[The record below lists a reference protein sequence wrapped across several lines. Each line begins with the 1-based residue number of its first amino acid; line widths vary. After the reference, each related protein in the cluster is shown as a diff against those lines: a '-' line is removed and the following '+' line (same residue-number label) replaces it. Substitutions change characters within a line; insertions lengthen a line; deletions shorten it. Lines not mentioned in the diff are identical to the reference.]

1 MSLDADYVV
10 ERRRLKRRLTFW
22 RVLGVVALVAA
33 VVAAA
38 GRFDLRRQQDHVAQI
53 AIGGLILDDPAR
65 DEAMK
70 EVAADDKVKA
80 LLVKIDSPGGTYVG
94 GEALYESL
102 RQVGEKKPVV
112 AIMGTTATS
121 AGYMSA
127 LGSDHIVAR
136 SSTLTGSI
144 GVILQTAD
152 VTGLLDKIG
161 IKSVVVKS
169 GPLKAQ
175 PNPLEKFLP
184 AARKATE
191 AIIADYF
198 DMFVTLVA
206 ERRSLSRE
214 QVLKLA
220 DGRIFSG
227 RQAKKAGLVDALG
240 AEPEARKWLSET
252 HKIADSLPV
261 KEVKVKHEDEQWRD
275 LFDSMIGKVM
285 FSERLSL
292 DSGRLSLDGVIALWH
307 PDLW

>member
-33 VVAAA
+33 IVAAA

-65 DEAMK
+65 DEALK
-70 EVAADDKVKA
+70 EVADDDKAKA

-102 RQVGEKKPVV
+102 RRVGEKKPVV
-112 AIMGTTATS
+112 ALMGTTATS
-121 AGYMSA
+121 AGYMTA
-127 LGSDHIVAR
+127 LGSDHIIAR

-175 PNPLEKFLP
+175 PNPLEKFSP

-206 ERRSLSRE
+206 ERRPLSRE

-220 DGRIFSG
+220 DGRVFSG

-261 KEVKVKHEDEQWRD
+261 KEVKIKHEDQPWRD
-275 LFDSMIGKVM
+275 FFDSMIGKVM

-292 DSGRLSLDGVIALWH
+292 DGVIALWH

>member
-33 VVAAA
+33 IVAAA

-53 AIGGLILDDPAR
+53 SIGGLILDDPDR
-65 DEAMK
+65 DKALK
-70 EVAADDKVKA
+70 EVADDDKAKA
-80 LLVKIDSPGGTYVG
+80 LLVKINSPGGTYVG

-102 RQVGEKKPVV
+102 RRVGEKKPVV
-112 AIMGTTATS
+112 ALMGTTATS
-121 AGYMSA
+121 AGYMTA
-127 LGSDHIVAR
+127 LGSDHIIAR

-161 IKSVVVKS
+161 VKSIVVKS

-175 PNPLEKFLP
+175 PNPLEKFSP

-220 DGRIFSG
+220 DGRVFSG
-227 RQAKKAGLVDALG
+227 RQAKKAGLIDALG

-252 HKIADSLPV
+252 HEIADSLPV
-261 KEVKVKHEDEQWRD
+261 EEVKIEHDDEPWRD
-275 LFDSMIGKVM
+275 LFDSMIGNVM
-285 FSERLSL
+285 FSE
-292 DSGRLSLDGVIALWH
+292 RLSLDGVIALWH

>member
-53 AIGGLILDDPAR
+53 AIGGLIFDDPAR

-70 EVAADDKVKA
+70 EVADDDKVKA

-220 DGRIFSG
+220 DGRVFSG

-261 KEVKVKHEDEQWRD
+261 KEVKVKHEDEPWRD

-292 DSGRLSLDGVIALWH
+292 DGVIALWH

>member
-70 EVAADDKVKA
+70 EVADDDKVKA
-80 LLVKIDSPGGTYVG
+80 LLVKIDTPGGTYVG

-102 RQVGEKKPVV
+102 RRVGEKKPVV

-220 DGRIFSG
+220 DGRVFSG

-261 KEVKVKHEDEQWRD
+261 KEVKVKHEDEPWRD

-292 DSGRLSLDGVIALWH
+292 DGVIALWH

>member
-33 VVAAA
+33 IVAAA

-65 DEAMK
+65 DKALK
-70 EVAADDKVKA
+70 EVADNDNAKA

-102 RQVGEKKPVV
+102 RRVGEKKPVV
-112 AIMGTTATS
+112 ALMGTTATS
-121 AGYMSA
+121 AAYMTA
-127 LGSDHIVAR
+127 LGSDHIIAR

-175 PNPLEKFLP
+175 PNPLEKFSP

-206 ERRSLSRE
+206 ERRPLSRE

-220 DGRIFSG
+220 DGRVFSG

-261 KEVKVKHEDEQWRD
+261 EKVKIKHEDEPWRD

-292 DSGRLSLDGVIALWH
+292 DGVIALWH

>member
-70 EVAADDKVKA
+70 EVADDDKVKA

-206 ERRSLSRE
+206 ERRPLSRE

-220 DGRIFSG
+220 DGRVFSG

-261 KEVKVKHEDEQWRD
+261 KEVKVKHEDELWRD

-292 DSGRLSLDGVIALWH
+292 DGVIALWH

>member
-22 RVLGVVALVAA
+22 RVLGVVALVTA

-53 AIGGLILDDPAR
+53 AIGGLILDDQAR

-70 EVAADDKVKA
+70 EVADDDKVKA
-80 LLVKIDSPGGTYVG
+80 LLVKIDTPGGTYVG

-102 RQVGEKKPVV
+102 RRVGEKKPVV

-220 DGRIFSG
+220 DGRVFSG

-261 KEVKVKHEDEQWRD
+261 KEVKVKHEDEPWRD

-292 DSGRLSLDGVIALWH
+292 DGVIALWH

>member
-10 ERRRLKRRLTFW
+10 ERRRLKRQLTFW

-33 VVAAA
+33 FVAAA
-38 GRFDLRRQQDHVAQI
+38 GGFDLRRQQDHVAQI

-65 DEAMK
+65 DETLK
-70 EVAADDKVKA
+70 EV
-80 LLVKIDSPGGTYVG
+80 VG
-94 GEALYESL
+94 G
-102 RQVGEKKPVV
+102 KKPVV

-227 RQAKKAGLVDALG
+227 RQAKKAGLVAALG

-261 KEVKVKHEDEQWRD
+261 KEVKVKHEDELWRD
-275 LFDSMIGKVM
+275 LFDSIIGKVM
-285 FSERLSL
+285 FSE
-292 DSGRLSLDGVIALWH
+292 RLSLDGVIALWH

>member
-70 EVAADDKVKA
+70 EVADDDKVKA

-102 RQVGEKKPVV
+102 RRVGEKKPVV

-175 PNPLEKFLP
+175 PNPLEKFSP

-261 KEVKVKHEDEQWRD
+261 KEVKVKHEDELWRD

-292 DSGRLSLDGVIALWH
+292 DGVIALWH

>member
-65 DEAMK
+65 DEALK
-70 EVAADDKVKA
+70 EVADDDKAKA

-102 RQVGEKKPVV
+102 RRVGEKKPVV
-112 AIMGTTATS
+112 ALMGTTATS
-121 AGYMSA
+121 AGYMTA
-127 LGSDHIVAR
+127 LGSDHIIAR

-175 PNPLEKFLP
+175 PNPLEKFSP

-191 AIIADYF
+191 ATIADYF

-220 DGRIFSG
+220 DGRVFSG

-261 KEVKVKHEDEQWRD
+261 KEVKIEHEDEPWRD

-292 DSGRLSLDGVIALWH
+292 DGVIALWH

>member
-65 DEAMK
+65 DEALK
-70 EVAADDKVKA
+70 EVADDDKVKA
-80 LLVKIDSPGGTYVG
+80 LLVKIDTPGGTYVG

-220 DGRIFSG
+220 DGRVFSG

-261 KEVKVKHEDEQWRD
+261 KEVKVKHEDELWRD

-292 DSGRLSLDGVIALWH
+292 DGVIALWH

>member
-70 EVAADDKVKA
+70 EVANDDKVKA

-127 LGSDHIVAR
+127 LGSDHLVAR

-261 KEVKVKHEDEQWRD
+261 KEVKVKHEDEPWRD

-292 DSGRLSLDGVIALWH
+292 DGVIALWH

>member
-65 DEAMK
+65 DEALK
-70 EVAADDKVKA
+70 EVADDDKVKA
-80 LLVKIDSPGGTYVG
+80 LLVKIDTPGGTYVG

-102 RQVGEKKPVV
+102 RRVGEKKPVV

-261 KEVKVKHEDEQWRD
+261 KEVKVKHEDEPWRD

-292 DSGRLSLDGVIALWH
+292 DGVIALWH

>member
-1 MSLDADYVV
+1 MDQC
-10 ERRRLKRRLTFW
+10 
-22 RVLGVVALVAA
+22 
-33 VVAAA
+33 AAA
-38 GRFDLRRQQDHVAQI
+38 GGFDLRRQQDHVAQI

-65 DEAMK
+65 DEALK
-70 EVAADDKVKA
+70 EVADDDKVKA
-80 LLVKIDSPGGTYVG
+80 LLVKIDTPGGTYVG

-102 RQVGEKKPVV
+102 RRVGEKKPVV

-261 KEVKVKHEDEQWRD
+261 KEVKVKHEDELWRD

-292 DSGRLSLDGVIALWH
+292 DGVIALWH

>member
-65 DEAMK
+65 DEALK
-70 EVAADDKVKA
+70 EVADDDKVKA
-80 LLVKIDSPGGTYVG
+80 LLVKIDTPGGTYVG

-102 RQVGEKKPVV
+102 RRVGEKKPVV

-144 GVILQTAD
+144 GVNLQTAD

-175 PNPLEKFLP
+175 PNPLEKFSP

-220 DGRIFSG
+220 DGRVFSG

-252 HKIADSLPV
+252 HKIAVSLPV
-261 KEVKVKHEDEQWRD
+261 KKVKVKHEDELWRD

-292 DSGRLSLDGVIALWH
+292 DGVIALWH

>member
-70 EVAADDKVKA
+70 EVADDDKVKA

-220 DGRIFSG
+220 DGRVFSG

-261 KEVKVKHEDEQWRD
+261 KEVKVKHEDEPWRD

-292 DSGRLSLDGVIALWH
+292 DGVIALWH

>member
-53 AIGGLILDDPAR
+53 AIAGLILDDPAR
-65 DEAMK
+65 DEALK
-70 EVAADDKVKA
+70 EVADDDKVKA
-80 LLVKIDSPGGTYVG
+80 LLVKIDTPGGTYVG

-102 RQVGEKKPVV
+102 RRVGEKKPVV

-261 KEVKVKHEDEQWRD
+261 KEVKVKHEDELWRD

-292 DSGRLSLDGVIALWH
+292 DGVIALWH

>member
-22 RVLGVVALVAA
+22 RVLGVVALVTA

-70 EVAADDKVKA
+70 EVADDDKVKA

-102 RQVGEKKPVV
+102 RQVGGKKPVV

-127 LGSDHIVAR
+127 LGSDHLVAR

-175 PNPLEKFLP
+175 PNPLEKFSP

-252 HKIADSLPV
+252 HKIADFLPV
-261 KEVKVKHEDEQWRD
+261 KEVKVKHEDELWRD

-292 DSGRLSLDGVIALWH
+292 DGVIALWH

>member
-70 EVAADDKVKA
+70 EVADDDKVKA

-220 DGRIFSG
+220 DGRVFSG

-261 KEVKVKHEDEQWRD
+261 KEVKVKHEDEPWRD

-292 DSGRLSLDGVIALWH
+292 DGVIALWH
-307 PDLW
+307 PDMW

>member
-22 RVLGVVALVAA
+22 RVLGVVALVAV

-70 EVAADDKVKA
+70 EVAGDDKVKA

-175 PNPLEKFLP
+175 PNPLEKFSP

-261 KEVKVKHEDEQWRD
+261 KEVKVKHEDELWRD

-292 DSGRLSLDGVIALWH
+292 DGVIALWH

>member
-70 EVAADDKVKA
+70 EVADDDKVKA

-175 PNPLEKFLP
+175 PNPLEKFSP

-261 KEVKVKHEDEQWRD
+261 KEVKVKHEDELWRD

-292 DSGRLSLDGVIALWH
+292 DGVIALWH

>member
-70 EVAADDKVKA
+70 EVADDDKVKA

-220 DGRIFSG
+220 DGRVFSG

-261 KEVKVKHEDEQWRD
+261 KEVKVKHEDELWRD

-292 DSGRLSLDGVIALWH
+292 DGVIALWH

>member
-65 DEAMK
+65 DEALK
-70 EVAADDKVKA
+70 EVADDDKVKA

-102 RQVGEKKPVV
+102 RRVGEKKPVV

-220 DGRIFSG
+220 DGRVFSG

-261 KEVKVKHEDEQWRD
+261 KEVKVKHEDEPWRD

-292 DSGRLSLDGVIALWH
+292 DGVIALWH

>member
-33 VVAAA
+33 IVAAA

-65 DEAMK
+65 DKALK
-70 EVAADDKVKA
+70 EVADDDNAKA

-102 RQVGEKKPVV
+102 RRVGEKKPVV
-112 AIMGTTATS
+112 ALMGTTATS
-121 AGYMSA
+121 AGYMTA
-127 LGSDHIVAR
+127 LGSDHIIAR

-161 IKSVVVKS
+161 VKSIVVKS

-175 PNPLEKFLP
+175 PNPLEKFSP

-220 DGRIFSG
+220 DGRVFSG

-252 HKIADSLPV
+252 HEIADSLPV
-261 KEVKVKHEDEQWRD
+261 EEVKIEHDDEPWRD

-292 DSGRLSLDGVIALWH
+292 DGVIALWH